1 MNRDVYIVDGSRTP
15 FLKVGSRPNPLSAAD
30 LGVAAGKPLLER
42 QPFSPTAIEEVV
54 VGCVGPSPSETNI
67 ARIIAL
73 RLGCGDNVPAC
84 TVQRNCASGLQAID
98 NAAKDIASGRYDL
111 VLAGGT
117 EAMSRAGIQWNEE
130 MVGWLG
136 EFSAAKSFAAKLLI
150 LSQFRPRFLKPVVVL
165 LKALTDPVVNLSMGQ
180 TAEKL
185 AYMFNI
191 SRQEM
196 DEFAVQSHQR
206 ALAGIKNHKYA
217 AELVPLF
224 DWLGKYYQ
232 FDMGIRED
240 STLAKLAKLRPVF
253 DKPFGVVTAGNSS
266 QVSDGAAMM
275 LLASADAVKKYNLK
289 PLAKIRDIVWA
300 ALDPSIM
307 GLGPV
312 HVIAKL
318 LQRNNL
324 DIKQV
329 DFWEINEAFA
339 CQVMACVKALADP
352 VYCKNNF
359 GLAQPVGQLDYN
371 KLNINGGAVAIGHPV
386 GASGTRL
393 PLHLAHVLREHQA
406 KLGIA
411 SLCIGGGQGGGILIE
426 NVAEVK

>member
-1 MNRDVYIVDGSRTP
+1 MDRDVYIVDGSRTP
-15 FLKVGSRPNPLSAAD
+15 FLKVGNKPNPLSAAD
-30 LGVAAGKPLLER
+30 LGVAAAKPLLER
-42 QPFSPTAIEEVV
+42 QPFAPDAIEEVV
-54 VGCVGPSPSETNI
+54 IGCVGPAPSETNI

-73 RLGCGDNVPAC
+73 RLGCGDKVPAC

-98 NAAKDIASGRYDL
+98 NAAKDIACGHYDL

-130 MVGWLG
+130 MVSWLG
-136 EFSAAKSFAAKLLI
+136 DFNSAKGFAAKLLA
-150 LSQFRPRFLKPVVVL
+150 LTQFRPRLLSPVIVL

-191 SRQEM
+191 SRKEM
-196 DEFAVQSHQR
+196 DAFAVQSHQR
-206 ALAGIKNHKYA
+206 ALMGIKNHDYA

-240 STLAKLAKLRPVF
+240 SSLAKLANLKPVF
-253 DKPFGVVTAGNSS
+253 DKPFGSVTAGNSS
-266 QVSDGAAMM
+266 QVSDGAAMV
-275 LLASADAVKKYNLK
+275 LLASEVAIKKYNLK
-289 PLAKIRDIVWA
+289 PLAKIHDIAWA
-300 ALDPSIM
+300 ALDPSVM
-307 GLGPV
+307 GLGPA
-312 HVIAKL
+312 HVIAQL

-324 DIKQV
+324 KMDQI

-339 CQVMACVKALADP
+339 CQVIACVKAMSDP
-352 VYCKNNF
+352 NYCKEKLN
-359 GLAQPVGQLDYN
+359 LSQPIGHLDYA
-371 KLNINGGAVAIGHPV
+371 KLNVDGGAVAIGHPV

-393 PLHLAHVLREHQA
+393 PLHLAQVLRKNRA

-426 NVAEVK
+426 NVAEAK